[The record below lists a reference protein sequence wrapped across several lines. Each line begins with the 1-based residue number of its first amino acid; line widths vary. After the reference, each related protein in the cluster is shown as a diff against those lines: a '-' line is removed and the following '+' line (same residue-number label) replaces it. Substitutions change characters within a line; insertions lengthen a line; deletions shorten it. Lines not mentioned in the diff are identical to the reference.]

1 VSGLTKKDLALKVA
15 EKTEMRNKDVKNV
28 LDTALK
34 IMMEALVNG
43 EKIELR
49 NFGVFRV
56 KTRGPRMGR
65 NPRTG
70 EKVSIPER
78 RVIQF
83 VPGRLLKERI
93 R

>member
-1 VSGLTKKDLALKVA
+1 LTKKDLALKVA

>member
-1 VSGLTKKDLALKVA
+1 MTKKDLALKVA

>member
-1 VSGLTKKDLALKVA
+1 LALKVA